1 MAARAQVRSK
11 LVGLAESGQVW
22 SYLVGMADLVGLV
35 GIVTCHVAVSRMS
48 SVTVEMT
55 YYLEGSVLMLVYG
68 SSCRIPRY
76 Y

>member
-48 SVTVEMT
+48 SITVRP
-55 YYLEGSVLMLVYG
+55 SLVA
-68 SSCRIPRY
+68 SSSKHSSGK
-76 Y
+76 